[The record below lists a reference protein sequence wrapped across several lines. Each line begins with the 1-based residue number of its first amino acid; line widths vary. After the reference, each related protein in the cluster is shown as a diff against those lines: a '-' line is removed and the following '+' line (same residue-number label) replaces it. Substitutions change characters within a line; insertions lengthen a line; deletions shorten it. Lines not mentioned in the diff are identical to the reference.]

1 MSLAVIVIANDF
13 SAINVALPTMEKD
26 FDTNIN
32 TIQWVVNAYALTFG
46 VMIVTGGK
54 LADMFGRRNAFFLGT
69 AIFASMS
76 ALGGAA
82 QTETWLIASRTLMGI
97 GGALM
102 WPAILGMTFA
112 ILPEEK
118 AGLAGGIILG
128 AAGLGNALGPL
139 IGGVLTD
146 LASWRWIFFLN
157 VPVAAFAVLVT
168 YWLVH
173 VKEPES
179 ADHKIDY
186 AGITTLS
193 VGLVSLLVALDQV
206 DDWGWGDPKVIGL
219 LALCVVML
227 IAFIPIERRADTHA
241 LVPKEVMRNESF
253 TASCLA
259 ILFMSATFFAA
270 LLYLP
275 QFMEKQ
281 LGYSPLEA
289 GVGILPF
296 LATFALV
303 SFIAGPLYNRV
314 GPKVLAIV
322 GAACITVGPF
332 LLSMVDQGSG
342 YDSLIIGMVV
352 LGIGVG
358 SFYPT
363 ATTAGV
369 TSVDSSQTSLAGGI
383 IYMFQIA
390 GGSIGLGLTTT
401 VFSAAVPPFV
411 DGLQAGF
418 RLDASLSSSAAGF
431 SRAQSRPPTR
441 PKDPYGQPSAAALF
455 DVVNAGTAEQ
465 HVAAFAAAQQVVAAT
480 ADKTIV
486 AAATVEPVVTAA
498 ADEDVVADPTDQF
511 VVATASDQFVVAG
524 AAAQRR
530 RHPHFVADDDG
541 VVAAVGVDFEAGD
554 RARFAEQRVHVA
566 FGMGADGAADF
577 EHRVRFDCE
586 VTAVGR
592 EVDAD
597 QVRFVAAGQEHGQRA
612 FAGVGD
618 RGGKRHQ
625 QGGEDQNRSLH
636 RAGIRPDR
644 AQTSSMATT
653 RPCRRCGVGR

>member
-1 MSLAVIVIANDF
+1 MGLAVVVIANDF

-46 VMIVTGGK
+46 VMIVTGGR

-82 QTETWLIASRTLMGI
+82 QTETWLIATRTLMGI

-102 WPAILGMTFA
+102 WPAILGMTFS

-128 AAGLGNALGPL
+128 AAGLGNAIGPL

-157 VPVAAFAVLVT
+157 VPISIFAVIVT
-168 YWLVH
+168 YFLVH
-173 VKEPES
+173 VEEPES
-179 ADHKIDY
+179 SERKIDY
-186 AGITTLS
+186 AGIATLS

-206 DDWGWGDPKVIGL
+206 DEWGWGDPKTIGL
-219 LALCVVML
+219 LALAAILVL
-227 IAFIPIERRADTHA
+227 AFVPIERRADKHA
-241 LVPKEVMRNESF
+241 LVPREVMRNESF

-296 LATFALV
+296 LATFAAV
-303 SFIAGPLYNRV
+303 SFIAGPLYDRV
-314 GPKVLAIV
+314 GAKTLAIV
-322 GAACITVGPF
+322 GAACITAGPF
-332 LLSMVDQGSG
+332 LFSMVDADSG
-342 YDSLIIGMVV
+342 YDSLVLGMVV

-369 TSVDSSQTSLAGGI
+369 TSVDKSQTSLAGGI
-383 IYMFQIA
+383 VYMFQIA

-401 VFSAAVPPFV
+401 VFSASVPPFV
-411 DGLQAGF
+411 DGIQAGF
-418 RLDASLSSSAAGF
+418 RLDAALSAIGLLIAI
-431 SRAQSRPPTR
+431 
-441 PKDPYGQPSAAALF
+441 LF
-455 DVVNAGTAEQ
+455 
-465 HVAAFAAAQQVVAAT
+465 
-480 ADKTIV
+480 
-486 AAATVEPVVTAA
+486 
-498 ADEDVVADPTDQF
+498 
-511 VVATASDQFVVAG
+511 
-524 AAAQRR
+524 
-530 RHPHFVADDDG
+530 
-541 VVAAVGVDFEAGD
+541 VGG
-554 RARFAEQRVHVA
+554 RA
-566 FGMGADGAADF
+566 FGRS
-577 EHRVRFDCE
+577 RVAPSE
-586 VTAVGR
+586 A
-592 EVDAD
+592 
-597 QVRFVAAGQEHGQRA
+597 
-612 FAGVGD
+612 
-618 RGGKRHQ
+618 
-625 QGGEDQNRSLH
+625 
-636 RAGIRPDR
+636 
-644 AQTSSMATT
+644 
-653 RPCRRCGVGR
+653 